1 MRAAE
6 VWKRCPLAL
15 RDTLPAWVL
24 ARVIVLASLGAARF
38 VTDEYPRS
46 ALARN
51 AQVTLIGW
59 DAGIYNTIARFGY
72 AADPETYRFFPL
84 YPLASRALDV
94 VTPGAA
100 KVALVILANL
110 CALGFAVLVH
120 RLVMHETGDAETARR
135 ASWFACIAPPAFVMV
150 WGYAEPLF
158 LLLSVATF
166 LMLRTNRFA
175 AAGLFGALAALT
187 RPLGLLIALP
197 AAIEAGRGFRTAGLR
212 SRVERVV
219 AVRRRAPRHARVP
232 ALGARPHRRSARPV
246 SHPEPN
252 RPAAAAP
259 SIRSPASANA
269 LSEFFDHD
277 RIGPLLHVGWAVI
290 AIALVVVTFRR
301 LPVSY
306 GLFAA
311 ATLVVALSSRNLDSF
326 ERYAFNAFPLVIA
339 AALVVRNRRLETLVF
354 TAMGAA
360 MCLYG
365 FVAGVSC
372 VRALIIRRSLRRR
385 VPAPRTLAPG
395 EQLAGRLRSAH
406 RDSSPRSAGRLGGWL
421 GSLRSLVAA

>member
-38 VTDEYPRS
+38 VIDEYPRS

-84 YPLASRALDV
+84 YPLASRALNV
-94 VTPGAA
+94 VTPGTT

-135 ASWFACIAPPAFVMV
+135 AAWFACIAPPAFVMV
-150 WGYAEPLF
+150 WGYAEPMF
-158 LLLSVATF
+158 LLLSVAT
-166 LMLRTNRFA
+166 LPDASDQPLRRGRALRRPGRTHPSARDCDRDTGGDRSRGAASAPRASA
-175 AAGLFGALAALT
+175 AASSVSS
-187 RPLGLLIALP
+187 RSWP
-197 AAIEAGRGFRTAGLR
+197 LR
-212 SRVERVV
+212 SPHSCSCVWVRDRTGDLLDPYRIQAESTHRGRTVDPFTGVCERALRVLRPRSDRAVAPRRVGRHRDRARRGDV
-219 AVRRRAPRHARVP
+219 PTAAGVVRAVRRGDAGGRALVAQPRLVRAVRVQRVP
-232 ALGARPHRRSARPV
+232 ARHRRRA
-246 SHPEPN
+246 
-252 RPAAAAP
+252 
-259 SIRSPASANA
+259 
-269 LSEFFDHD
+269 
-277 RIGPLLHVGWAVI
+277 
-290 AIALVVVTFRR
+290 
-301 LPVSY
+301 
-306 GLFAA
+306 
-311 ATLVVALSSRNLDSF
+311 
-326 ERYAFNAFPLVIA
+326 
-339 AALVVRNRRLETLVF
+339 VVRNRRLETLVF

-365 FVAGVSC
+365 FVAAFGVY
-372 VRALIIRRSLRRR
+372 
-385 VPAPRTLAPG
+385 VP
-395 EQLAGRLRSAH
+395 
-406 RDSSPRSAGRLGGWL
+406 
-421 GSLRSLVAA
+421 

>member
-1 MRAAE
+1 VRAAE
-6 VWKRCPLAL
+6 TWKRCPLAL

-38 VTDEYPRS
+38 VVDEYPRS

-51 AQVTLIGW
+51 AQVTLVGW

-72 AADPETYRFFPL
+72 AADPDSYRFFPL
-84 YPLASRALDV
+84 YPLATRALDV
-94 VTPGAA
+94 ITPGSTR
-100 KVALVILANL
+100 VALVLLANV
-110 CALGFAVLVH
+110 CALGFALLIH
-120 RLVMHETGDAETARR
+120 RLVMRETGDVETARR
-135 ASWFACIAPPAFVMV
+135 AAWFACIAPPAFVMV
-150 WGYAEPLF
+150 WGYAEPMF

-187 RPLGLLIALP
+187 RPLGVVIAIP
-197 AAIEAGRGFRTAGLR
+197 AAVEAWRGIRAAGIR
-212 SRVERVV
+212 SRVERVF
-219 AVRRRAPRHARVP
+219 AVV
-232 ALGARPHRRSARPV
+232 
-246 SHPEPN
+246 
-252 RPAAAAP
+252 AAP
-259 SIRSPASANA
+259 LGTLVFLVWTSDRTGDLLDPYRIQAESTHRGRTVDPFTGIANA

-290 AIALVVVTFRR
+290 AIALVVVVFRR

-311 ATLVVALSSRNLDSF
+311 ATVVIALSSRNLDSF
-326 ERYAFNAFPLVIA
+326 ERYAFNAFPLVIG
-339 AALVVRNRRLETLVF
+339 AALIVRNRRLETLVF

-365 FVAGVSC
+365 V
-372 VRALIIRRSLRRR
+372 
-385 VPAPRTLAPG
+385 
-395 EQLAGRLRSAH
+395 
-406 RDSSPRSAGRLGGWL
+406 
-421 GSLRSLVAA
+421 VAALGVYVP

>member
-46 ALARN
+46 ALARD

-59 DAGIYNTIARFGY
+59 DAGIYTTIARFGY

-94 VTPGAA
+94 VTPGAT

-120 RLVMHETGDAETARR
+120 RLVMHETGDADTARR
-135 ASWFACIAPPAFVMV
+135 AAWFACIAPPAFVMV

-197 AAIEAGRGFRTAGLR
+197 AAIEAWRGFRTAGLR

-219 AVRRRAPRHARVP
+219 AVVAAPLATLGFLLWVRDRTGDLLDPYRLQAESTRRGRTVDPFTGVCECPLRVLRPRP
-232 ALGARPHRRSARPV
+232 D
-246 SHPEPN
+246 
-252 RPAAAAP
+252 RPAAPRRMGRHRDRARRGDVPTAA
-259 SIRSPASANA
+259 
-269 LSEFFDHD
+269 
-277 RIGPLLHVGWAVI
+277 G
-290 AIALVVVTFRR
+290 VVR
-301 LPVSY
+301 PVR
-306 GLFAA
+306 GGDAGGR
-311 ATLVVALSSRNLDSF
+311 TLVAQPRLVRAVP
-326 ERYAFNAFPLVIA
+326 AFNAFPLVIA

-354 TAMGAA
+354 AAMGAA

-365 FVAGVSC
+365 FLA
-372 VRALIIRRSLRRR
+372 ALAVY
-385 VPAPRTLAPG
+385 VP
-395 EQLAGRLRSAH
+395 
-406 RDSSPRSAGRLGGWL
+406 
-421 GSLRSLVAA
+421 